1 MVEFIEVRFLRA
13 VIALA
18 EELSYSRAAKKVSIP
33 STELRRQICELEK
46 QLCFRIFRPKQ
57 KRVELTEDGKIF
69 VRLCQRFLTQRQRP
83 AESTRSA
90 AEDKKVL

>member
-33 STELRRQICELEK
+33 STEFEKADLRVGEATVLSHLPSETKACRAYRGWEN
-46 QLCFRIFRPKQ
+46 LCAFM
-57 KRVELTEDGKIF
+57 
-69 VRLCQRFLTQRQRP
+69 P
-83 AESTRSA
+83 AVLDTTSA
-90 AEDKKVL
+90 SR